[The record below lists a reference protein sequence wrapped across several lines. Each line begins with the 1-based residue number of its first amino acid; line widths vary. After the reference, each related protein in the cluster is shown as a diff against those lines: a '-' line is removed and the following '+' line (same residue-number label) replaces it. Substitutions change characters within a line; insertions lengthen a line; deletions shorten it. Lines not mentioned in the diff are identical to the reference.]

1 MAGAEIDGS
10 IFTLARSAS
19 RAAAMDKASGLS
31 SVTTLSVELTSSIL
45 AKYAYF
51 LFRARLSLQ
60 ENHQT
65 LIH

>member
-1 MAGAEIDGS
+1 
-10 IFTLARSAS
+10 
-19 RAAAMDKASGLS
+19 MDKASGLS